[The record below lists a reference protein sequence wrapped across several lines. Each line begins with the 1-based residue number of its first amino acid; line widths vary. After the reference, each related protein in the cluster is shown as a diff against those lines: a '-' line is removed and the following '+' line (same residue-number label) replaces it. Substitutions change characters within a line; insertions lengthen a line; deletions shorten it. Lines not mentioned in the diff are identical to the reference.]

1 MSPTPGDGRAAAN
14 ASAVLLAVL
23 AHGPVARSGIP
34 TLCGLSPA
42 AVSRQTTALLRAGLL
57 RELHELAEPPSP
69 AGERGP
75 GHSGTPDGTRAP
87 GWASI
92 PGGPGIPGNPS
103 DPGSPG
109 TTGSTSTTGDQYD
122 PGVPGNPSDP
132 ADSSGPAGSD
142 NPGDPRSPIGSDS
155 PGVSGDPHSPG
166 VSGGPRSP
174 SDPSGPRSPGNPRD
188 LGAPRSPGDPGDP
201 LSPLSPGVPGNPGDP
216 LSSGNPSDPLS
227 PGDPVGPADPL
238 SPGGPRSTSSPD
250 NAPASRDQGATGS
263 RATTARRDDQGSTA
277 TSGTSGT
284 PGTPA
289 ESDTPQAP
297 RPPGGPGRPRIPL
310 DLHTGPVGGPL
321 VAGLH
326 IGVPASTFSL
336 VDLRGRVLARR
347 AFPHAGHSPGRLPAA
362 IATELDGFLHEFRS
376 GGTRGTRAP
385 GSATRPLLG
394 LGAALGGWVRPADGT
409 VVRHDA
415 LGWHDLP
422 LAALLS
428 DRLGLPV
435 SVDNHARAV
444 AHAEILFG
452 RPEAR
457 SSLLHLFIG
466 NVVDAAFG
474 IEGTVH
480 QGPGA
485 AAGDVAHLPVPG
497 SQTPCACGRTG
508 CLQASASD
516 TVLGA
521 EAVRRGIVPEPSVN
535 LLVDAAATGDP
546 RADRLLRERA
556 RTVGRAAALLLD
568 VFNPAVMVVSELS
581 SVLDD
586 GYLDEIRG
594 AAGDPERYG
603 RRIVAPH
610 AGPAVLPVAAATVL
624 LGPLFRD
631 PSRLT

>member
-1 MSPTPGDGRAAAN
+1 MPPTPGDGRAAAN

-57 RELHELAEPPSP
+57 RELHEHSEPPSTATSASAP
-69 AGERGP
+69 SASAP
-75 GHSGTPDGTRAP
+75 LGTPDGTPPA
-87 GWASI
+87 AA
-92 PGGPGIPGNPS
+92 
-103 DPGSPG
+103 G
-109 TTGSTSTTGDQYD
+109 T
-122 PGVPGNPSDP
+122 
-132 ADSSGPAGSD
+132 
-142 NPGDPRSPIGSDS
+142 
-155 PGVSGDPHSPG
+155 
-166 VSGGPRSP
+166 
-174 SDPSGPRSPGNPRD
+174 
-188 LGAPRSPGDPGDP
+188 
-201 LSPLSPGVPGNPGDP
+201 
-216 LSSGNPSDPLS
+216 
-227 PGDPVGPADPL
+227 
-238 SPGGPRSTSSPD
+238 
-250 NAPASRDQGATGS
+250 
-263 RATTARRDDQGSTA
+263 
-277 TSGTSGT
+277 GT
-284 PGTPA
+284 
-289 ESDTPQAP
+289 
-297 RPPGGPGRPRIPL
+297 PGRPRIPL
-310 DLHTGPVGGPL
+310 DLHTGPVGGPV

-347 AFPHAGHSPGRLPAA
+347 AFPHAGHAPGRLPAV
-362 IATELDGFLHEFRS
+362 IAAALDRFLHEVRS
-376 GGTRGTRAP
+376 GSSGVP
-385 GSATRPLLG
+385 TRPLLG

-415 LGWHDLP
+415 LGWHGLP
-422 LAALLS
+422 LAAELS
-428 DRLGLPV
+428 ERLGLPV

-457 SSLLHLFIG
+457 SSLLHLFVG

-474 IEGTVH
+474 SGGTVH

-497 SQTPCACGRTG
+497 ARTPCACGRTG

-516 TVLGA
+516 TALGA
-521 EAVRRGIVPEPSVN
+521 EAVRRGIVPEPSVS

-581 SVLDD
+581 SVLDG
-586 GYLDEIRG
+586 GYLEEIRE

-610 AGPAVLPVAAATVL
+610 AGPAVLPVASATVL